1 MSTDVPQEK
10 LQSTRQSD
18 SVARADA
25 GPERPF
31 RVGARVAIKSAA
43 EILATLDMNGRHE
56 GLPWMPQM
64 VDLCGE
70 SATIVKWVTSS
81 CMPSENGVL
90 YGGVSDAV
98 LLNVG
103 RCDGQSFGGCQMDCP
118 LIWKT
123 AWLSNEETFKVDDCS
138 DAASELRELA
148 ETNAITADG
157 CAKCQATQLV
167 HIANPETGSRL
178 KQYANEMNLN
188 RVSMSTIATS
198 FCGGMLARLSGASG
212 AVQGV
217 LKRTPVTDLQLKV
230 GEKVRVKSRDEIV
243 DTLNADGKNRG
254 LWFDPVMLRYCG
266 QELTVSKRVT
276 VLVDETNGKIRN
288 LKVPSVV
295 LDDLRCDSSQRRF
308 CVRLL
313 QLFWREAWLERV
325 SS

>member
-1 MSTDVPQEK
+1 
-10 LQSTRQSD
+10 
-18 SVARADA
+18 
-25 GPERPF
+25 
-31 RVGARVAIKSAA
+31 
-43 EILATLDMNGRHE
+43 
-56 GLPWMPQM
+56 MPQM
-64 VDLCGE
+64 VELCGQ
-70 SATIVKWVTSS
+70 STTIVKWVTSS
-81 CMPSENGVL
+81 CVPTENGVL

-118 LIWKT
+118 LMWKT
-123 AWLSNEETFKVDDCS
+123 AWLSNEVNPEVEDCS
-138 DAASELRELA
+138 DAASELRQLA
-148 ETNAITADG
+148 ERNAIAADG

-167 HIANPETGSRL
+167 HISDTTQGSRL
-178 KQYANEMNLN
+178 KQYATEMNLN

-212 AVQGV
+212 TVHGD
-217 LKRTPVTDLQLKV
+217 LKRTPLVDLQLNV

-243 DTLNADGKNRG
+243 KTLNTQGKNRG

-276 VLVDETNGKIRN
+276 VLVDETNGQIRN